1 MQGKGGLLV
10 QIISVIKT
18 GQITGTYTLTTTTTK
33 QKQTNEKQSKK
44 NNSDKK
50 DNSNIIMYTY
60 DKLNDA
66 LSSRRSHMNLKT
78 IFYTY
83 MHGIDSPNNTF

>member
-44 NNSDKK
+44 NNSDK
-50 DNSNIIMYTY
+50 
-60 DKLNDA
+60 
-66 LSSRRSHMNLKT
+66 
-78 IFYTY
+78 
-83 MHGIDSPNNTF
+83 